1 MTVTPFKISVDQVI
15 LDDLKSRLAR
25 TRWPDEISNS
35 NWDYGT
41 NLAYMKELV
50 DYWIGSF
57 DWRAQEEF
65 INSFNNYLTEID
77 GLKIHF
83 IHERGSGDNPLPL
96 IITHGW
102 PSSFFQMLK
111 IIPLLAHPERFG
123 GKQEDSFDVIVPSMP
138 GYGFSDARLL
148 RGRVPVA
155 KLWGKL
161 MVDVL
166 GYKRFAAQG
175 GDVGTGV
182 TERLAIAYANHV
194 VGIHL
199 TDVHADVGLD
209 TPSLSKAERNYLI
222 RAKEWD
228 ASEGAYDSMQ
238 ATKPQT
244 LAYGLNDS
252 PAGLAA
258 YIIEKFFS
266 WGDCRGHIERS
277 FTKDELLTNITIY

>member
-199 TDVHADVGLD
+199 TDVHADVG
-209 TPSLSKAERNYLI
+209 
-222 RAKEWD
+222 
-228 ASEGAYDSMQ
+228 
-238 ATKPQT
+238 
-244 LAYGLNDS
+244 
-252 PAGLAA
+252 
-258 YIIEKFFS
+258 
-266 WGDCRGHIERS
+266 
-277 FTKDELLTNITIY
+277 